1 MISRQAL
8 QLIVAFMKRTTMKG
22 EETEAYNLVMNEL
35 AAEFKDHDARDKGI
49 ALGGKEEK

>member
-22 EETEAYNLVMNEL
+22 EETEAYNLVMGEL
-35 AAEFKDHDARDKGI
+35 ANEFRAQDAADKDAKKDK
-49 ALGGKEEK
+49 K